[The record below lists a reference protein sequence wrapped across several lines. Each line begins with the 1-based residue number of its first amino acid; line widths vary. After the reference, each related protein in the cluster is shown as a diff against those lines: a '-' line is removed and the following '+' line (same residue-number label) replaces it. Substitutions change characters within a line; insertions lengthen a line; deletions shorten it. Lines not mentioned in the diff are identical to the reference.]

1 MNDGDVILSGGRTQR
16 ANAASREQFLTF
28 IMDGEEYGIDILK
41 VRGVQG
47 WERVTP
53 IPNTPDYVLGV
64 INLRGDVVPIVDLRR
79 RFGLEV
85 VSYTPRTVVIVVRVE
100 QKDRDRTVGLVVDA
114 VSEVY
119 NIDTS
124 ELRQPPDFG
133 GVVSND
139 FVRGLAMVEEKM
151 VIILE
156 IDRLI
161 TWGILEQIGSGEDAE
176 VWVAT
181 S

>member
-1 MNDGDVILSGGRTQR
+1 MSSVDAVPAKGSAQR
-16 ANAASREQFLTF
+16 ASEAAREQFLTF
-28 IMDGEEYGIDILK
+28 IMDGEEYGVDILK
-41 VRGVQG
+41 VRGIQG

-64 INLRGDVVPIVDLRR
+64 INLRGDVVPIIDLRR

-85 VSYTPRTVVIVVRVE
+85 VPYTPRTVVIVVRIE
-100 QKDRDRTVGLVVDA
+100 QKDHERTVGLVVDA

-119 NIDTS
+119 DIELS
-124 ELRQPPDFG
+124 ELRPPPDFG
-133 GVVSND
+133 AAVSND
-139 FVRGLAMVEEKM
+139 FVCGLAMVDEKM

-156 IDRLI
+156 IDLLVAR
-161 TWGILEQIGSGEDAE
+161 GILEQLDDDESAGA
-176 VWVAT
+176 WAT